1 MMQRPRL
8 LLGSI
13 PVFDNPPP
21 QPKPKPEQQPEYLP
35 TPEDI
40 KRETARIREGWTEED
55 YRRRADAIL
64 EPTWDPPF
72 IHVDELGLPDDEE
85 EAPAI

>member
-1 MMQRPRL
+1 MMQQPRL

-13 PVFDNPPP
+13 PVCFEDSPPP

-40 KRETARIREGWTEED
+40 KRETARIREGWTEEEH
-55 YRRRADAIL
+55 RRRAVYPL
-64 EPTWDPPF
+64 EPIWDPPF
-72 IHVDELGLPDDEE
+72 IRLDELGLPDDEGE
-85 EAPAI
+85 DA